1 MWDEYAPKD
10 EKWTQQYTFPVSQL
24 QKAPDI
30 IGVEKGKGAGWP
42 QVEGI
47 GRAIKP
53 SHHRQNQT
61 SLSQELGDHIGI
73 TPASQTSAP

>member
-1 MWDEYAPKD
+1 MNVPQKIENEHNKTLFRSHKKQQAPH
-10 EKWTQQYTFPVSQL
+10 
-24 QKAPDI
+24 I

-61 SLSQELGDHIGI
+61 SLTQELGDHIGT
-73 TPASQTSAP
+73 TPATQTAAP